1 MSKKVR
7 QNRRREPQ
15 ISQMDSQGWKSLVRV
30 IIEVV
35 LTCAVAAGIPYGAY
49 KYYQHLVEDG
59 YFLPRHV
66 TIHGNVRVDDQS
78 ILDASGLQLENANLF
93 ETNVH
98 LVEASIETLSWVK
111 SAKVKVDL
119 PDSVD
124 IEIQEHQ
131 PLGIVNDGQLNIV
144 DVNGEYIK
152 TWSTSD
158 PIMAPIVSLDEPLS
172 DQTAQIVQ
180 AFELAENVV
189 KYGYPDKIQ
198 EIHYDDA
205 TGYTLFTRTSEI
217 RLGYDRFDERIER
230 LLIVNQI
237 LENKKI
243 IASYILLDAD
253 NSLDRIVVKP
263 QTKLVVA
270 RTEDSA
276 KETDKEESKEQS
288 QNSNGEP

>member
-1 MSKKVR
+1 M
-7 QNRRREPQ
+7 
-15 ISQMDSQGWKSLVRV
+15 

-35 LTCAVAAGIPYGAY
+35 LTCVVAAGIPYGAY
-49 KYYQHLVEDG
+49 KYYQHLVEKG
-59 YFLPRHV
+59 YFLPQHV

-93 ETNVH
+93 ETDVH

-144 DVNGEYIK
+144 DVKGEYIK
-152 TWSTSD
+152 IWSTSD

-172 DQTAQIVQ
+172 GQTAQIVQ
-180 AFELAENVV
+180 AFKLAENVA

-230 LLIVNQI
+230 LLTVNQI
-237 LENKKI
+237 LDNKRI
-243 IASYILLDAD
+243 VASYILLDAD

-263 QTKLVVA
+263 QTRLVVA
-270 RTEDSA
+270 RTEESD
-276 KETDKEESKEQS
+276 KETDKEVLKDQS